1 MWELDDS
8 TFGQPRRK
16 WKACEGASI
25 DDLARRPEVELDPDE
40 ARFWL
45 KNEETGTLNGTDSE
59 IQIGKI
65 YSTPN
70 TIWSG
75 NFLRP
80 PGESRK
86 SFHVAGSLGQKAS
99 EKGPREEGNMIKRA
113 ETAVELLSGILSDR
127 QDLCG
132 IIVYGHG
139 GPSGY
144 LGDGSWEPGNHINQA
159 DLIRC
164 LQGSFQIAW
173 ANVRQCYGLKD
184 AFEAGK
190 IPDSLD
196 DIKYFNVKL
205 MQNIEL
211 Q

>member
-1 MWELDDS
+1 
-8 TFGQPRRK
+8 
-16 WKACEGASI
+16 
-25 DDLARRPEVELDPDE
+25 
-40 ARFWL
+40 
-45 KNEETGTLNGTDSE
+45 
-59 IQIGKI
+59 
-65 YSTPN
+65 
-70 TIWSG
+70 
-75 NFLRP
+75 
-80 PGESRK
+80 
-86 SFHVAGSLGQKAS
+86 
-99 EKGPREEGNMIKRA
+99 MIKRA

-184 AFEAGK
+184 AFEAMW
-190 IPDSLD
+190 DSVA
-196 DIKYFNVKL
+196 VKVAGFRGINAAGIDL
-205 MQNIEL
+205 NNL
-211 Q
+211 FDPKAKLKRVHFGRGRRK